1 MRDNGRRL
9 PLQQALFE
17 DQPETNA
24 SALVVV
30 TTSEGPPSAAQRTF
44 NRLTERIRRGRE
56 SLAAWEAF
64 IPRFHGRV
72 AAELQPIE
80 HEVGAAQRRLA
91 QQLHALLAGT
101 NGERPNRKHRA
112 RVRSLLLH
120 VVDNLLQDGPD
131 AELEALYNRY
141 GDISYAER
149 RRQDV
154 DIAEVLFGQML
165 GPDVMRGHEARNVDE
180 LAGHATEKIAGAE
193 AWLRDASTRCARR
206 RGPGGAAKRKAQA
219 AQEASV
225 SVREIYRKLASA
237 LHPDRETDAVERE
250 RKTVL
255 IQRANQAYARNDLLE
270 LLALQIET
278 EQIDAAA
285 LSKVPEARL
294 RHYNQVLADQ
304 ATALEAEVQGRA
316 AFFRIEFDLTT
327 RDVTPQRVDQ
337 ALTVRI
343 AQVRAVLEQIK
354 RDSARLDDPRQRP
367 PSSTNCPIRK
377 RTRLTS
383 RTWPCLRLC

>member
-1 MRDNGRRL
+1 M
-9 PLQQALFE
+9 
-17 DQPETNA
+17 
-24 SALVVV
+24 
-30 TTSEGPPSAAQRTF
+30 
-44 NRLTERIRRGRE
+44 
-56 SLAAWEAF
+56 
-64 IPRFHGRV
+64 
-72 AAELQPIE
+72 
-80 HEVGAAQRRLA
+80 
-91 QQLHALLAGT
+91 
-101 NGERPNRKHRA
+101 
-112 RVRSLLLH
+112 
-120 VVDNLLQDGPD
+120 
-131 AELEALYNRY
+131 
-141 GDISYAER
+141 
-149 RRQDV
+149 
-154 DIAEVLFGQML
+154 
-165 GPDVMRGHEARNVDE
+165 
-180 LAGHATEKIAGAE
+180 
-193 AWLRDASTRCARR
+193 
-206 RGPGGAAKRKAQA
+206 
-219 AQEASV
+219 
-225 SVREIYRKLASA
+225 REIYRKLASA

-354 RDSARLDDPRQRP
+354 RDSARLDDPRQRRAVLDELP
-367 PSSTNCPIRK
+367 DPEADAPDFEDVALLVALLNEPVRAPRSAPRRRK
-377 RTRLTS
+377 RR
-383 RTWPCLRLC
+383 RR